1 MGAAGMVPRVLRN
14 GRQPGKQRFVCGAP
28 PQTSLLTLIGE
39 VETTGL
45 TRLLRPLAP
54 RRLDIRHRLPDRMV
68 KDGGAVTAGAQPV
81 NLGVSTPQAAA

>member
-1 MGAAGMVPRVLRN
+1 MGAAGMVPRIFRN

-45 TRLLRPLAP
+45 TRLLRPLAREAPGHTSQAP
-54 RRLDIRHRLPDRMV
+54 RPHGQGWRRRHGRRPT
-68 KDGGAVTAGAQPV
+68 G
-81 NLGVSTPQAAA
+81 